1 MLRFLGSN
9 GWAVVFILAA
19 LTEMGVFTEVVVEM
33 MLTIA
38 DLWNFTE
45 GTFSVDWPL
54 GCASDKMGMEVS
66 LAGTFFK

>member
-1 MLRFLGSN
+1 
-9 GWAVVFILAA
+9 
-19 LTEMGVFTEVVVEM
+19 MGVFTEVVVEM

-54 GCASDKMGMEVS
+54 GYASDKMGMEVS

>member
-19 LTEMGVFTEVVVEM
+19 LTEMGVVTEVVVEM

-45 GTFSVDWPL
+45 GTFSVD
-54 GCASDKMGMEVS
+54 
-66 LAGTFFK
+66 